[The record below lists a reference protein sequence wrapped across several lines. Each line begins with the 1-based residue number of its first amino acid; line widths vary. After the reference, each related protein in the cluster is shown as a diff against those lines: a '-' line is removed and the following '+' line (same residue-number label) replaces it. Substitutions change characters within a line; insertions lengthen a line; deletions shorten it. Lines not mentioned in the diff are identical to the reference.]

1 MTPRAVEVAAQALLL
16 VLTLAA
22 PALAAVFVVTA
33 LLGAVTSRLRLDPS
47 SLTAPRVAAVALAV
61 VTFGPWGARAVL
73 AFTRGLFTE
82 LPTLV
87 R

>member
-16 VLTLAA
+16 VLTLSL
-22 PALAAVFVVTA
+22 PALAAGFVVST
-33 LLGAVTSRLRLDPS
+33 LFGAVASRLRLDPS
-47 SLTAPRVAAVALAV
+47 SLTAPRVAVVALTV
-61 VTFGPWGARAVL
+61 ITFGPWGARAVL
-73 AFTRGLFTE
+73 GFTRSLWTE